1 MLLLAA
7 LSSLLP
13 AMRAAQT
20 TRPPTRVDV
29 SIATPPAAVAMDGRA
44 WLVFELHVANR
55 SADAVTLTE
64 VEVTDGNGT
73 RLAAFATDQLTR
85 RLDRPA
91 DDAAS
96 PHEIRGGGT
105 RVVYLELAMDGPMPA
120 MIRHR
125 VSTSSRAGAGD
136 AFSGPVVVT
145 ASAPVVLGPPLA
157 GGPWAAVHHPGWE
170 RGHRRVF
177 YTVDGRA
184 RLPGRFAI
192 DFVKLDDRGHTV
204 RGDGDAPAP
213 LGAEGLPFVFD
224 RFEVLGRYLD
234 IAAMGATRWTG
245 EGLGHEA
252 RRVAGIER
260 GPGLRLVAAA
270 PIDTESPILAVLG
283 REA

>member
-1 MLLLAA
+1 
-7 LSSLLP
+7 
-13 AMRAAQT
+13 
-20 TRPPTRVDV
+20 
-29 SIATPPAAVAMDGRA
+29 
-44 WLVFELHVANR
+44 
-55 SADAVTLTE
+55 
-64 VEVTDGNGT
+64 
-73 RLAAFATDQLTR
+73 
-85 RLDRPA
+85 
-91 DDAAS
+91 
-96 PHEIRGGGT
+96 
-105 RVVYLELAMDGPMPA
+105 MPA